1 MSHTFTKLLYHVVYA
16 TKGRRAMLR
25 GEVKSGLRGYT
36 RGVVANHEGI
46 LLEFDGDATHVH
58 LLAAVKPTIAVA
70 TFVQKV
76 KSNTSRWV
84 SRQFPRLRE
93 FSWQVGYSAFTVSE
107 SMRERV
113 AAYIRNQEEH
123 HRRQT
128 FEEELAEL
136 LRRHGVEIDAERC
149 LG

>member
-25 GEVKSGLRGYT
+25 GEVKSRLRRYT

-46 LLEFDGDATHVH
+46 LLELDGDATHAH
-58 LLAAVKPTIAVA
+58 LLAAVKPMIAVA

-123 HRRQT
+123 HRGQT

-136 LRRHGVEIDAERC
+136 LRRHGVEFDAERC